1 MSAFDFFAPRASHSC
16 KFTTPGDTHTG
27 TIIEVGDARQATEFG
42 SNEPAFW
49 DREKTRPKMQVAVTL
64 DTAERD
70 PQDASD
76 TGKRTLWVVEDG
88 RSGSIL
94 SAIRQAVHQ
103 AGAGT
108 IDIGG
113 QLTVAF
119 SGFGPNSKNPAN
131 PRKVYSASY
140 VPPAPAGGMFTS
152 QEPAQPAAAPAAPVA
167 PAPVAQPAPAA
178 PAPVA
183 QPAAAPAAP
192 VAPAPVAQPAPAA
205 PAPVAQPAA
214 PATPAPVP
222 AVPEAVRN
230 AVSALIATGQSDEQ
244 IAATLAG
251 TGLPVTAETV
261 AAVRGA

>member
-1 MSAFDFFAPRASHSC
+1 MSAFDFFAPRASHSW
-16 KFTTPGDTHTG
+16 KFTNPGDTHTG
-27 TIIEVGDARQATEFG
+27 TITEVSDARQATEFG
-42 SNEPAFW
+42 SNEPAYW

-70 PQDASD
+70 PQDAND

-103 AGAGT
+103 VGAGT

-113 QLTVAF
+113 QLTVTF
-119 SGFGPNSKNPAN
+119 SGFDPNSKNPAN

-140 VPPAPAGGMFTS
+140 VPPAPAGGMFTN
-152 QEPAQPAAAPAAPVA
+152 QEPAQPAAPV
-167 PAPVAQPAPAA
+167 
-178 PAPVA
+178 
-183 QPAAAPAAP
+183 
-192 VAPAPVAQPAPAA
+192 
-205 PAPVAQPAA
+205 AA

-222 AVPEAVRN
+222 AVPDAVRQ
-230 AVSALIATGQSDEQ
+230 AVTALIGTGQADEQ

-261 AAVRGA
+261 ATIRATAA

>member
-1 MSAFDFFAPRASHSC
+1 MSAFDFFAPRASHSW

-27 TIIEVGDARQATEFG
+27 TITEVSDARQATEYG
-42 SNEPAFW
+42 SNELAYW
-49 DREKTRPKMQVAVTL
+49 DKERTRPKMQVAVTL

-70 PQDASD
+70 PQDSND

-113 QLTVAF
+113 QLTVTF
-119 SGFGPNSKNPAN
+119 SGFDPNSKNPAN
-131 PRKVYSASY
+131 PRKIYAASY
-140 VPPAPAGGMFTS
+140 VPPAPAGGMFTN
-152 QEPAQPAAAPAAPVA
+152 QAPAQPVAAAPAAPAQPVA
-167 PAPVAQPAPAA
+167 PAPVAPAPAPAA
-178 PAPVA
+178 PA
-183 QPAAAPAAP
+183 QP
-192 VAPAPVAQPAPAA
+192 VAPAPAAQP
-205 PAPVAQPAA
+205 VAA

-222 AVPEAVRN
+222 AVPDAVRQ
-230 AVSALIATGQSDEQ
+230 AVTALIATGQADEQ

-251 TGLPVTAETV
+251 TGLPVTTETV
-261 AAVRGA
+261 ATIRATAA

>member
-1 MSAFDFFAPRASHSC
+1 MSAFDFFAPRASHSW
-16 KFTTPGDTHTG
+16 KFTNPGDTHTG
-27 TIIEVGDARQATEFG
+27 TITEVSDARQATEYG
-42 SNEPAFW
+42 SNELAYW
-49 DREKTRPKMQVAVTL
+49 DKERTRPKMQVAVTL

-70 PQDASD
+70 PQDAND

-119 SGFGPNSKNPAN
+119 SGFDPNSKNPAN
-131 PRKVYSASY
+131 PRKIYSASY

-152 QEPAQPAAAPAAPVA
+152 QAPAQ
-167 PAPVAQPAPAA
+167 PVAQPAPAQPVAA
-178 PAPVA
+178 PAP
-183 QPAAAPAAP
+183 AAPAAP
-192 VAPAPVAQPAPAA
+192 AQPAPAA
-205 PAPVAQPAA
+205 APAQPVAA

-222 AVPEAVRN
+222 AVPDAVRQ
-230 AVSALIATGQSDEQ
+230 AITALIATGQADEQ

-261 AAVRGA
+261 ATIRATAA

>member
-1 MSAFDFFAPRASHSC
+1 MSAFDFFAPRASHSW
-16 KFTTPGDTHTG
+16 KFANPGDTHTG
-27 TIIEVGDARQATEFG
+27 TITEVSDARQATEFG
-42 SNEPAFW
+42 SNEPAYW

-70 PQDASD
+70 PQDAND

-103 AGAGT
+103 VGAGT

-119 SGFGPNSKNPAN
+119 SGFDPNSKNPAN
-131 PRKVYSASY
+131 PRKIYAASY
-140 VPPAPAGGMFTS
+140 VPPAPAGGMFTN
-152 QEPAQPAAAPAAPVA
+152 QAPAQPAA
-167 PAPVAQPAPAA
+167 PAPAA
-178 PAPVA
+178 PAQPV
-183 QPAAAPAAP
+183 
-192 VAPAPVAQPAPAA
+192 
-205 PAPVAQPAA
+205 A

-222 AVPEAVRN
+222 AVPDAVRQ
-230 AVSALIATGQSDEQ
+230 AVTALIATGQDDAT

-261 AAVRGA
+261 ATIRAAA

>member
-1 MSAFDFFAPRASHSC
+1 MSAFDFFAPRASHSW
-16 KFTTPGDTHTG
+16 KFTNPGDTHTG
-27 TIIEVGDARQATEFG
+27 TITEVSDARQATEFG
-42 SNEPAFW
+42 SNEPAYW

-70 PQDASD
+70 PQDAND

-119 SGFGPNSKNPAN
+119 SGFDPNSKNPAN
-131 PRKVYSASY
+131 PRKIYSASY
-140 VPPAPAGGMFTS
+140 VPPAPAGGMFTN
-152 QEPAQPAAAPAAPVA
+152 QAPAQPA
-167 PAPVAQPAPAA
+167 PAPAA
-178 PAPVA
+178 PAAPAQHVA
-183 QPAAAPAAP
+183 PAAAPAQP
-192 VAPAPVAQPAPAA
+192 V
-205 PAPVAQPAA
+205 AA

-222 AVPEAVRN
+222 AVPDAVRQ
-230 AVSALIATGQSDEQ
+230 AVTALIATGQTDEQ

-251 TGLPVTAETV
+251 TGLPVTTETV
-261 AAVRGA
+261 ATIRATA

>member
-1 MSAFDFFAPRASHSC
+1 MSAFDFFAPRASHSW
-16 KFTTPGDTHTG
+16 KFTNPGDTHTG
-27 TIIEVGDARQATEFG
+27 TIAEVSDARQATEYG
-42 SNEPAFW
+42 SNELAYW
-49 DREKTRPKMQVAVTL
+49 DKERTRPKMQVAVTL
-64 DTAERD
+64 DTTERD
-70 PQDASD
+70 PQDAND

-119 SGFGPNSKNPAN
+119 SGFDPNSKNPAN
-131 PRKVYSASY
+131 PRKIYSASY
-140 VPPAPAGGMFTS
+140 VPPAPAGGMFTN
-152 QEPAQPAAAPAAPVA
+152 QAPAQPVAQPAA
-167 PAPVAQPAPAA
+167 PAPAA
-178 PAPVA
+178 PAP
-183 QPAAAPAAP
+183 APATPAQP
-192 VAPAPVAQPAPAA
+192 VAPAPAAQPAQ
-205 PAPVAQPAA
+205 PVAA

-222 AVPEAVRN
+222 AVPDAVRQ
-230 AVSALIATGQSDEQ
+230 AVTALIATGQTDEQ

-261 AAVRGA
+261 ATIRATAA

>member
-1 MSAFDFFAPRASHSC
+1 MSAFDFFAPRASHSW
-16 KFTTPGDTHTG
+16 KFTNPGDTHTG
-27 TIIEVGDARQATEFG
+27 TITEVSDARQATEYG
-42 SNEPAFW
+42 SNELAYW
-49 DREKTRPKMQVAVTL
+49 DKERTRPKMQVAVTL

-70 PQDASD
+70 PQDAND

-119 SGFGPNSKNPAN
+119 SGFDPNSKNPAN
-131 PRKVYSASY
+131 PRKIYSASY
-140 VPPAPAGGMFTS
+140 VPPAPAGGMFTN
-152 QEPAQPAAAPAAPVA
+152 QAPAAAPAAPAPVA
-167 PAPVAQPAPAA
+167 PAAPAPAAPAA

-183 QPAAAPAAP
+183 QP
-192 VAPAPVAQPAPAA
+192 V
-205 PAPVAQPAA
+205 AA

-222 AVPEAVRN
+222 AVPDAVRQ
-230 AVSALIATGQSDEQ
+230 AVTALIGTGQDDAT

-251 TGLPVTAETV
+251 TGLPVTTETV
-261 AAVRGA
+261 ATIRAAA

>member
-1 MSAFDFFAPRASHSC
+1 MSAFDFFAPRASHSW

-27 TIIEVGDARQATEFG
+27 TITEVGDARQATEFG

-49 DREKTRPKMQVAVTL
+49 DREKTRPKMQVAITL
-64 DTAERD
+64 DTTERD

-119 SGFGPNSKNPAN
+119 SGFDPNSKNPAN
-131 PRKVYSASY
+131 PRKVYTASY
-140 VPPAPAGGMFTS
+140 VPPAPAGGMFTH
-152 QEPAQPAAAPAAPVA
+152 QEPAQPAAPAAPVAA

-178 PAPVA
+178 PAPAA
-183 QPAAAPAAP
+183 QP
-192 VAPAPVAQPAPAA
+192 V
-205 PAPVAQPAA
+205 A

-222 AVPEAVRN
+222 AVPDAIRQAVT
-230 AVSALIATGQSDEQ
+230 ALIATGQTDEQ

>member
-1 MSAFDFFAPRASHSC
+1 MSAFDFFAPRASHSW
-16 KFTTPGDTHTG
+16 KFTNPGDTHTG
-27 TIIEVGDARQATEFG
+27 TITEVSDARQATEYG
-42 SNEPAFW
+42 SNELAYW
-49 DREKTRPKMQVAVTL
+49 DKERTRPKMQVAVTL

-70 PQDASD
+70 PQDAND

-94 SAIRQAVHQ
+94 AAIRHAVAQ

-119 SGFGPNSKNPAN
+119 SGFDPNSKNPAN
-131 PRKVYSASY
+131 PRKIYTAAY
-140 VPPAPAGGMFTS
+140 QAPAPAGGMFTN
-152 QEPAQPAAAPAAPVA
+152 QAAAQPAAPAPA
-167 PAPVAQPAPAA
+167 AQPAPA
-178 PAPVA
+178 
-183 QPAAAPAAP
+183 
-192 VAPAPVAQPAPAA
+192 PAPAQ
-205 PAPVAQPAA
+205 PVPA

-222 AVPEAVRN
+222 AVPDAVRQ
-230 AVSALIATGQSDEQ
+230 AVTALIGTGQDDAT

-261 AAVRGA
+261 ATIRAAA

>member
-1 MSAFDFFAPRASHSC
+1 MSAFDFFAPRASHSW
-16 KFTTPGDTHTG
+16 KFTNPGDTHSG
-27 TIIEVGDARQATEFG
+27 TITEVSDARQATEFG
-42 SNEPAFW
+42 SNEPAYW

-70 PQDASD
+70 PQDAND
-76 TGKRTLWVVEDG
+76 TGKRALWVVEDG

-119 SGFGPNSKNPAN
+119 SGFDPNSKNPAN
-131 PRKVYSASY
+131 PRKIYSASY
-140 VPPAPAGGMFTS
+140 VPPAPAGGMFTN
-152 QEPAQPAAAPAAPVA
+152 QA

-178 PAPVA
+178 APA
-183 QPAAAPAAP
+183 QP
-192 VAPAPVAQPAPAA
+192 V
-205 PAPVAQPAA
+205 AA

-222 AVPEAVRN
+222 AVPDAVRQ
-230 AVSALIATGQSDEQ
+230 AVTALIATGQADEQ

-261 AAVRGA
+261 ATIRAAA

>member
-1 MSAFDFFAPRASHSC
+1 MSAFDFFAPRASHSW
-16 KFTTPGDTHTG
+16 KFTNPGDTHTG
-27 TIIEVGDARQATEFG
+27 TITEVSDARQATEYG
-42 SNEPAFW
+42 SNELAYW
-49 DREKTRPKMQVAVTL
+49 DKERTRPKMQVAVTL
-64 DTAERD
+64 DTTERD
-70 PQDASD
+70 PQDAND

-119 SGFGPNSKNPAN
+119 SGFDPNSKNPAN
-131 PRKVYSASY
+131 PRKIYSASY
-140 VPPAPAGGMFTS
+140 VPPAPAGGMFTN
-152 QEPAQPAAAPAAPVA
+152 QAPAQPVAQPVAAPATPAAPAPAPAQPVA
-167 PAPVAQPAPAA
+167 PAPAPAQPA
-178 PAPVA
+178 
-183 QPAAAPAAP
+183 
-192 VAPAPVAQPAPAA
+192 
-205 PAPVAQPAA
+205 AA

-222 AVPEAVRN
+222 AVPDAVRQ
-230 AVSALIATGQSDEQ
+230 AVTALIGTGQDDAT

-261 AAVRGA
+261 ATIRAAA

>member
-1 MSAFDFFAPRASHSC
+1 MSAFDFFAPRASHSW
-16 KFTTPGDTHTG
+16 KFTNPGDTHTG
-27 TIIEVGDARQATEFG
+27 TITEVSDARQATEYG
-42 SNEPAFW
+42 SNELAYW
-49 DREKTRPKMQVAVTL
+49 DKERTRPKMQVAVTL

-70 PQDASD
+70 PQDAND

-119 SGFGPNSKNPAN
+119 SGFDPNSKNPAN
-131 PRKVYSASY
+131 PRKIYSASY
-140 VPPAPAGGMFTS
+140 VPPAPAGGMFTN
-152 QEPAQPAAAPAAPVA
+152 QAPAQP
-167 PAPVAQPAPAA
+167 VAQ
-178 PAPVA
+178 
-183 QPAAAPAAP
+183 
-192 VAPAPVAQPAPAA
+192 PAA

-214 PATPAPVP
+214 PAPAAQPVAAPATPAPVP
-222 AVPEAVRN
+222 AVPDAVRQ
-230 AVSALIATGQSDEQ
+230 AVTALIATGQTDEQ

-261 AAVRGA
+261 ATIRATAA

>member
-1 MSAFDFFAPRASHSC
+1 MSAFDFFAPRASHSW
-16 KFTTPGDTHTG
+16 KFTNPGDTHTG

-42 SNEPAFW
+42 SNEPAYW

-64 DTAERD
+64 DTTERD
-70 PQDASD
+70 PQDAND

-113 QLTVAF
+113 QLTVTF
-119 SGFGPNSKNPAN
+119 SGFDPNSKNPAN
-131 PRKVYSASY
+131 PRKIYSASY
-140 VPPAPAGGMFTS
+140 VPPAPAGGMFTN
-152 QEPAQPAAAPAAPVA
+152 QAPAQPVAQPVA
-167 PAPVAQPAPAA
+167 APAPAA
-178 PAPVA
+178 PAP
-183 QPAAAPAAP
+183 
-192 VAPAPVAQPAPAA
+192 APAA
-205 PAPVAQPAA
+205 PAPAAQPVPA

-222 AVPEAVRN
+222 AVPDAVRQ
-230 AVSALIATGQSDEQ
+230 AVTALIGTGQADEQ

-261 AAVRGA
+261 ATIRAAA

>member
-1 MSAFDFFAPRASHSC
+1 MSAFDFFAPRASHSW
-16 KFTTPGDTHTG
+16 KFTNPGDTHTG
-27 TIIEVGDARQATEFG
+27 TITEVSDARQATEYG
-42 SNEPAFW
+42 SNELAYW
-49 DREKTRPKMQVAVTL
+49 DKERTRPKMQVAVTL

-70 PQDASD
+70 PQDAND

-119 SGFGPNSKNPAN
+119 SGFDPNSKNPAN
-131 PRKVYSASY
+131 PRKIYSASY
-140 VPPAPAGGMFTS
+140 VPPAPAGGMFTN
-152 QEPAQPAAAPAAPVA
+152 QATAQPVAAPAT
-167 PAPVAQPAPAA
+167 PAAPAPAA
-178 PAPVA
+178 PAPAA
-183 QPAAAPAAP
+183 QP
-192 VAPAPVAQPAPAA
+192 V
-205 PAPVAQPAA
+205 AA

-222 AVPEAVRN
+222 AVPDAVRQ
-230 AVSALIATGQSDEQ
+230 AVTALIATGQSDEQ

-261 AAVRGA
+261 ATIRAAA

>member
-1 MSAFDFFAPRASHSC
+1 MSAFDFFAPRASHSW
-16 KFTTPGDTHTG
+16 KFTNPGDTHTG
-27 TIIEVGDARQATEFG
+27 TITEVSDARQATEYG
-42 SNEPAFW
+42 SNELAYW
-49 DREKTRPKMQVAVTL
+49 DKERTRPKMQVAVTL

-70 PQDASD
+70 PQDAND

-119 SGFGPNSKNPAN
+119 SGFDPNSKNPAN
-131 PRKVYSASY
+131 PRKIYAASY
-140 VPPAPAGGMFTS
+140 VPPAPAGGMFTN
-152 QEPAQPAAAPAAPVA
+152 QAPAQPAAAPAPAA
-167 PAPVAQPAPAA
+167 PAPAPAA
-178 PAPVA
+178 PAQPV
-183 QPAAAPAAP
+183 
-192 VAPAPVAQPAPAA
+192 
-205 PAPVAQPAA
+205 AA

-222 AVPEAVRN
+222 AVPDAVRQ
-230 AVSALIATGQSDEQ
+230 AVTALIATGQADEQ

-261 AAVRGA
+261 ATIRAAA

>member
-1 MSAFDFFAPRASHSC
+1 MSAFDFFAPRASHSW
-16 KFTTPGDTHTG
+16 KFTNPGDTHTG
-27 TIIEVGDARQATEFG
+27 TITEVSDARQATEYG
-42 SNEPAFW
+42 SNELAYW
-49 DREKTRPKMQVAVTL
+49 DKERTRPKMQVAVTL

-70 PQDASD
+70 PQDAND

-119 SGFGPNSKNPAN
+119 SGFDPSSKNPAN
-131 PRKVYSASY
+131 PRKIYAASY
-140 VPPAPAGGMFTS
+140 VPPAPAGGMFTN
-152 QEPAQPAAAPAAPVA
+152 QAPAQ
-167 PAPVAQPAPAA
+167 
-178 PAPVA
+178 PVA
-183 QPAAAPAAP
+183 QPAAAPAPAAQP
-192 VAPAPVAQPAPAA
+192 VAAPATPSAPTPAPVAQPAA
-205 PAPVAQPAA
+205 PAPAAQPVAA

-222 AVPEAVRN
+222 AVPDAVRQ
-230 AVSALIATGQSDEQ
+230 AVTALIGTGQADEQ

-261 AAVRGA
+261 ATIRATAA

>member
-1 MSAFDFFAPRASHSC
+1 MSAFDFFAPRASHSW
-16 KFTTPGDTHTG
+16 KFATPGDSHTG

-49 DREKTRPKMQVAVTL
+49 DREKTRPKMQVAITL
-64 DTAERD
+64 DTTERD
-70 PQDASD
+70 PQDAND

-94 SAIRQAVHQ
+94 AAIRQAVAQ
-103 AGAGT
+103 VNAGT

-119 SGFGPNSKNPAN
+119 SGLDPNSKNPAN
-131 PRKVYSASY
+131 PRKVYTASY
-140 VPPAPAGGMFTS
+140 VPPAPAGGMFTNH
-152 QEPAQPAAAPAAPVA
+152 EPVQPVAAPAAPVA
-167 PAPVAQPAPAA
+167 PAPAAPVAQPTPAA

-183 QPAAAPAAP
+183 QPAAQP
-192 VAPAPVAQPAPAA
+192 V
-205 PAPVAQPAA
+205 AA

-222 AVPEAVRN
+222 AVPDAVRN
-230 AVSALIATGQSDEQ
+230 AVAALIATGQTDEQ

>member
-1 MSAFDFFAPRASHSC
+1 MSAFDFFAPRASHSW

-27 TIIEVGDARQATEFG
+27 TITEVSDARQATEYG
-42 SNEPAFW
+42 SNELAYW
-49 DREKTRPKMQVAVTL
+49 DKERTRPKMQVAVTL
-64 DTAERD
+64 DTTERD
-70 PQDASD
+70 PQDAND

-113 QLTVAF
+113 QLTVTF
-119 SGFGPNSKNPAN
+119 SGFDPSSKNPAN
-131 PRKVYSASY
+131 PRKIYAASY

-152 QEPAQPAAAPAAPVA
+152 QAPAQPAAAPAAPVA
-167 PAPVAQPAPAA
+167 PAPA
-178 PAPVA
+178 
-183 QPAAAPAAP
+183 
-192 VAPAPVAQPAPAA
+192 APVAQPAPAA
-205 PAPVAQPAA
+205 PAPAAQPAAPAPVAQPVAAPA

-222 AVPEAVRN
+222 AVPDAVRQ
-230 AVSALIATGQSDEQ
+230 AVTALIGTGQADEQ

-261 AAVRGA
+261 ATIRATAA

>member
-1 MSAFDFFAPRASHSC
+1 MSAFDFFAPRASHSW
-16 KFTTPGDTHTG
+16 KFTNPGDTHTG
-27 TIIEVGDARQATEFG
+27 TITEVSDARQATEFG
-42 SNEPAFW
+42 SNEPAYW

-64 DTAERD
+64 DTTERD
-70 PQDASD
+70 PQDAND

-119 SGFGPNSKNPAN
+119 SGFDPNSKNPAN
-131 PRKVYSASY
+131 PRKIYSASY
-140 VPPAPAGGMFTS
+140 VPPAPAGGMFTN
-152 QEPAQPAAAPAAPVA
+152 QAPAQPAAAPAAPA
-167 PAPVAQPAPAA
+167 PAPAA
-178 PAPVA
+178 PA
-183 QPAAAPAAP
+183 QL
-192 VAPAPVAQPAPAA
+192 VAPAPAAQP
-205 PAPVAQPAA
+205 VAA

-222 AVPEAVRN
+222 AVPDAVRQ
-230 AVSALIATGQSDEQ
+230 AVTALIATGQADEQ

-261 AAVRGA
+261 ATIRATAA

>member
-1 MSAFDFFAPRASHSC
+1 MSAFDFFAPRASHSW
-16 KFTTPGDTHTG
+16 KFTNPGDTHTG
-27 TIIEVGDARQATEFG
+27 TITEVSDARQATEYG
-42 SNEPAFW
+42 SNELAYW
-49 DREKTRPKMQVAVTL
+49 DKERTRPKMQVAVTL

-70 PQDASD
+70 PQDTND

-113 QLTVAF
+113 QLTVTF
-119 SGFGPNSKNPAN
+119 SGFDPNSKNPQN
-131 PRKVYSASY
+131 PRKIYSASY

-152 QEPAQPAAAPAAPVA
+152 QAPAQPAA
-167 PAPVAQPAPAA
+167 PAPAA
-178 PAPVA
+178 PAPM
-183 QPAAAPAAP
+183 APP
-192 VAPAPVAQPAPAA
+192 VAPAAQPAPAPA
-205 PAPVAQPAA
+205 PAQPVAA

-222 AVPEAVRN
+222 AVPDAVRQ
-230 AVSALIATGQSDEQ
+230 AVTALIGTGQDDAT

-261 AAVRGA
+261 ATIRAAA

>member
-1 MSAFDFFAPRASHSC
+1 MSAFDFFAPRASHSW
-16 KFTTPGDTHTG
+16 KFTNPGDTHTG
-27 TIIEVGDARQATEFG
+27 TITEVSDARQATEFG
-42 SNEPAFW
+42 SNEPAYW

-64 DTAERD
+64 DTSERD
-70 PQDASD
+70 PQDAND

-103 AGAGT
+103 VGAGT

-113 QLTVAF
+113 QLTVTF
-119 SGFGPNSKNPAN
+119 SGFDPNSKNPAN

-140 VPPAPAGGMFTS
+140 VPPAPAGGMFTN
-152 QEPAQPAAAPAAPVA
+152 QAAAQPVAQPAAPAPA
-167 PAPVAQPAPAA
+167 PAPAA
-178 PAPVA
+178 PAQSV
-183 QPAAAPAAP
+183 APAA
-192 VAPAPVAQPAPAA
+192 Q
-205 PAPVAQPAA
+205 

-222 AVPEAVRN
+222 AVPDAVRQ
-230 AVSALIATGQSDEQ
+230 AVTALIATGQADEQ

-261 AAVRGA
+261 ATIRATTA

>member
-1 MSAFDFFAPRASHSC
+1 MSAFDFFAPRASHSW

-27 TIIEVGDARQATEFG
+27 TITEVSDARQATEYG
-42 SNEPAFW
+42 SNELAYW
-49 DREKTRPKMQVAVTL
+49 DKERTRPKMQVAVTL
-64 DTAERD
+64 DTTERD
-70 PQDASD
+70 PQDAND

-113 QLTVAF
+113 QLTVTF
-119 SGFGPNSKNPAN
+119 SGFDPNSKNPAN
-131 PRKVYSASY
+131 PRKIYAASY

-152 QEPAQPAAAPAAPVA
+152 QAPAPVAQPAAA

-183 QPAAAPAAP
+183 QPVAAS
-192 VAPAPVAQPAPAA
+192 
-205 PAPVAQPAA
+205 
-214 PATPAPVP
+214 ATPAPIP
-222 AVPEAVRN
+222 AVPDAVRQ
-230 AVSALIATGQSDEQ
+230 AVTALIATGQTDEQ

-261 AAVRGA
+261 ATIRATAA

>member
-1 MSAFDFFAPRASHSC
+1 MSAFDFFAPRASHSW
-16 KFTTPGDTHTG
+16 KFTNPGDTHAG
-27 TIIEVGDARQATEFG
+27 TITEVGDARQASEFG
-42 SNEPAFW
+42 SNEPAYW

-94 SAIRQAVHQ
+94 SAIRQAVQQ

-113 QLTVAF
+113 QLTVTF
-119 SGFGPNSKNPAN
+119 SGFDPNSKNPAN
-131 PRKVYSASY
+131 PRKIYAASY
-140 VPPAPAGGMFTS
+140 VPPAPAGGMFTN
-152 QEPAQPAAAPAAPVA
+152 QAPAQPAAASAPD
-167 PAPVAQPAPAA
+167 PAA
-178 PAPVA
+178 PAP
-183 QPAAAPAAP
+183 AAAPAQP
-192 VAPAPVAQPAPAA
+192 V
-205 PAPVAQPAA
+205 AA
-214 PATPAPVP
+214 PATPAPAPVP
-222 AVPEAVRN
+222 AVPDAVRQ
-230 AVSALIATGQSDEQ
+230 AVTALIGTGQDDAT

-261 AAVRGA
+261 ATIRAAA

>member
-1 MSAFDFFAPRASHSC
+1 MSAFDFFAPRASHSW

-27 TIIEVGDARQATEFG
+27 TITEVSDARQATEYG
-42 SNEPAFW
+42 SNELAYW
-49 DREKTRPKMQVAVTL
+49 DKERTRPKMQVAVTL

-70 PQDASD
+70 PQDAND

-113 QLTVAF
+113 QLTVTF
-119 SGFGPNSKNPAN
+119 SGFDPNSKNPAN
-131 PRKVYSASY
+131 PRKIYTAAY
-140 VPPAPAGGMFTS
+140 VPPAPAGGMFTN
-152 QEPAQPAAAPAAPVA
+152 QAPAQPAA
-167 PAPVAQPAPAA
+167 PAPAA
-178 PAPVA
+178 PAP
-183 QPAAAPAAP
+183 
-192 VAPAPVAQPAPAA
+192 APAA
-205 PAPVAQPAA
+205 PAQLVAPAPAAQPVPA

-222 AVPEAVRN
+222 AVPDAVRQ
-230 AVSALIATGQSDEQ
+230 AVTALIATGQTDEQ

-261 AAVRGA
+261 ATIRATAA

>member
-1 MSAFDFFAPRASHSC
+1 MSAFDFFAPRASHSW
-16 KFTTPGDTHTG
+16 KFTNPGDTHTG
-27 TIIEVGDARQATEFG
+27 TITEVSDARQATEFG
-42 SNEPAFW
+42 SNEPAYW

-64 DTAERD
+64 DTTERD
-70 PQDASD
+70 PQDAND

-119 SGFGPNSKNPAN
+119 SGFDPNSKNPAN
-131 PRKVYSASY
+131 PRKIYTASY
-140 VPPAPAGGMFTS
+140 VPPAPAGGMFTN
-152 QEPAQPAAAPAAPVA
+152 QATAQPVAAPAT
-167 PAPVAQPAPAA
+167 PAAPAPAA
-178 PAPVA
+178 PAPAA
-183 QPAAAPAAP
+183 QP
-192 VAPAPVAQPAPAA
+192 V
-205 PAPVAQPAA
+205 AA

-222 AVPEAVRN
+222 AVPDAVRQ
-230 AVSALIATGQSDEQ
+230 AVTALIATGQADEQ

-261 AAVRGA
+261 ATIRAAA

>member
-1 MSAFDFFAPRASHSC
+1 MSAFDFFAPRASHSW
-16 KFTTPGDTHTG
+16 KFTNPGDTHTG
-27 TIIEVGDARQATEFG
+27 TITEVGDARQATEFG
-42 SNEPAFW
+42 SNELAYW
-49 DREKTRPKMQVAVTL
+49 DKERARPKMQVAVTL
-64 DTAERD
+64 DTTERD
-70 PQDASD
+70 PQDAND

-113 QLTVAF
+113 QLTVTF
-119 SGFGPNSKNPAN
+119 SGFDPNSKNPAN
-131 PRKVYSASY
+131 PRKIYAASY

-152 QEPAQPAAAPAAPVA
+152 QAPAQPVAQPAA
-167 PAPVAQPAPAA
+167 PAPAA
-178 PAPVA
+178 PAP
-183 QPAAAPAAP
+183 APAAP
-192 VAPAPVAQPAPAA
+192 AQPVAPAPAA
-205 PAPVAQPAA
+205 PAPAAQPAA

-222 AVPEAVRN
+222 AVPDAVRQ
-230 AVSALIATGQSDEQ
+230 AVTALIATGQDDAA

-261 AAVRGA
+261 ATIRAAA

>member
-1 MSAFDFFAPRASHSC
+1 MSAFDFFAPRASHSW
-16 KFTTPGDTHTG
+16 KFTNPGDTHTG
-27 TIIEVGDARQATEFG
+27 TITEVSDARQATEFG
-42 SNEPAFW
+42 SNEPAYW

-64 DTAERD
+64 DTTERD
-70 PQDASD
+70 PQDAND

-103 AGAGT
+103 VGAGT

-113 QLTVAF
+113 QLTVTL
-119 SGFGPNSKNPAN
+119 SGFDPNSKNPAN

-140 VPPAPAGGMFTS
+140 VPPAPAGGMFTN
-152 QEPAQPAAAPAAPVA
+152 QAAAQPA
-167 PAPVAQPAPAA
+167 AQPAPAA
-178 PAPVA
+178 
-183 QPAAAPAAP
+183 APAQP
-192 VAPAPVAQPAPAA
+192 VAPAPAAQP
-205 PAPVAQPAA
+205 VAA

-222 AVPEAVRN
+222 AVPDAVRQ
-230 AVSALIATGQSDEQ
+230 AVTALIATGQADEQ

-261 AAVRGA
+261 ATIRATAA

>member
-1 MSAFDFFAPRASHSC
+1 MSAFDFFAPRASHSW
-16 KFTTPGDTHTG
+16 KFTNPGDTHTG
-27 TIIEVGDARQATEFG
+27 TITEVSDARQATEFG
-42 SNEPAFW
+42 SNEPAYW

-70 PQDASD
+70 PQDAND

-119 SGFGPNSKNPAN
+119 SGFDPNSKNPAN
-131 PRKVYSASY
+131 PRKIYSASY
-140 VPPAPAGGMFTS
+140 VPPAPAGGMFTN
-152 QEPAQPAAAPAAPVA
+152 QAPAQPAA
-167 PAPVAQPAPAA
+167 PAPAA
-178 PAPVA
+178 PAA
-183 QPAAAPAAP
+183 
-192 VAPAPVAQPAPAA
+192 PAPAA
-205 PAPVAQPAA
+205 PAQPVAPAAQPAPAPAPAQPVPA

-222 AVPEAVRN
+222 AVPDAIRQAVT
-230 AVSALIATGQSDEQ
+230 ALIGTGQDDAT

-261 AAVRGA
+261 ATIRAAA

>member
-1 MSAFDFFAPRASHSC
+1 MSAFDFFAPRASHSW
-16 KFTTPGDTHTG
+16 KFTNPGDTHTG
-27 TIIEVGDARQATEFG
+27 TITEVSDARQATEYG
-42 SNEPAFW
+42 SNELAYW
-49 DREKTRPKMQVAVTL
+49 DKERTRPKMQVAVTL

-70 PQDASD
+70 PQDAND

-113 QLTVAF
+113 QLTVTF
-119 SGFGPNSKNPAN
+119 SGFDPNSKNPAN
-131 PRKVYSASY
+131 PRKIYSASY
-140 VPPAPAGGMFTS
+140 VPPAPAGGMFTN
-152 QEPAQPAAAPAAPVA
+152 QAPAA
-167 PAPVAQPAPAA
+167 
-178 PAPVA
+178 
-183 QPAAAPAAP
+183 
-192 VAPAPVAQPAPAA
+192 APAA

-214 PATPAPVP
+214 PAAQPAPVAPAPAAPATPAPVP
-222 AVPEAVRN
+222 AVPDAVRQ
-230 AVSALIATGQSDEQ
+230 AVTALIGTGQDDAT

-261 AAVRGA
+261 ATIRAAA

>member
-1 MSAFDFFAPRASHSC
+1 MSAFDFFAPRASHSW
-16 KFTTPGDTHTG
+16 KFTNPGDTHTG
-27 TIIEVGDARQATEFG
+27 TITEVSDARQATAYG
-42 SNEPAFW
+42 SNELAYW
-49 DREKTRPKMQVAVTL
+49 DKERTRPKMQVAVTL
-64 DTAERD
+64 DTTERD
-70 PQDASD
+70 PQDSND

-119 SGFGPNSKNPAN
+119 SGFDPNSKNPAN
-131 PRKVYSASY
+131 PRKIYSASY
-140 VPPAPAGGMFTS
+140 VPPAPAGGMFTN
-152 QEPAQPAAAPAAPVA
+152 QAAAQPVAASAAPAAPAQPVTPAPVAQPAA

-178 PAPVA
+178 
-183 QPAAAPAAP
+183 
-192 VAPAPVAQPAPAA
+192 
-205 PAPVAQPAA
+205 
-214 PATPAPVP
+214 TPAPVP
-222 AVPEAVRN
+222 AVPDAVRQ
-230 AVSALIATGQSDEQ
+230 AVTALIGTGQSDEQ

-261 AAVRGA
+261 ATIRAAA

>member
-1 MSAFDFFAPRASHSC
+1 MSAFDFFAPRASHSW
-16 KFTTPGDTHTG
+16 KFTNPGDTHTG
-27 TIIEVGDARQATEFG
+27 TITEVSDARQATEYG
-42 SNEPAFW
+42 SNELAYW
-49 DREKTRPKMQVAVTL
+49 DKERTRPKMQVAVTL

-70 PQDASD
+70 PQDVND

-119 SGFGPNSKNPAN
+119 SGFDPNSKNPAN
-131 PRKVYSASY
+131 PRKIYSASY
-140 VPPAPAGGMFTS
+140 VPPAPAGGMFTN
-152 QEPAQPAAAPAAPVA
+152 QALAQPVAAPATPAPAPAQPVA

-178 PAPVA
+178 APA
-183 QPAAAPAAP
+183 QP
-192 VAPAPVAQPAPAA
+192 V
-205 PAPVAQPAA
+205 AA

-222 AVPEAVRN
+222 AVPDAVRQ
-230 AVSALIATGQSDEQ
+230 AVTALIGTGQADEQ

-261 AAVRGA
+261 ATIRAAA